1 MPSASTWCDAI
12 EFVRHYEAKSLP
24 EFLEH
29 VTRACATATMAA
41 AQELTSAVN
50 GGRGRSRI
58 HECRVD
64 LPFKLALSADL
75 LHCVTASVLGAALFA
90 KQQLPWCVLRML
102 CRLLALYVCRC
113 LLSVELMSYQAL
125 FRMLSM
131 QKGQTKGAFRPVTP
145 ASTYPSLACH
155 VQTSKEERKGSSRHS
170 RYP

>member
-1 MPSASTWCDAI
+1 MRLNFCRTTKQSHCL
-12 EFVRHYEAKSLP
+12 RSLSMSS
-24 EFLEH
+24 
-29 VTRACATATMAA
+29 RACATATMAA

-50 GGRGRSRI
+50 GGRGRRRI

-102 CRLLALYVCRC
+102 CRLLVLYVCRC
-113 LLSVELMSYQAL
+113 LLSVELMSYQAR

-145 ASTYPSLACH
+145 ACKYPSLACH
-155 VQTSKEERKGSSRHS
+155 VQTTKEERKGTSRHS